1 MLRKEV
7 PNQYSL
13 FMWYAILSKIFFLQ
27 LTPAR
32 LKLLTERP
40 MGATTLAGA
49 NGAASTDSQG
59 QHVAEIA
66 KALKIGRQSLGNS

>member
-1 MLRKEV
+1 
-7 PNQYSL
+7 
-13 FMWYAILSKIFFLQ
+13 
-27 LTPAR
+27 
-32 LKLLTERP
+32 